1 MGLFSIEWIHK
12 MFKAL
17 KMSRKENEGFSLVE
31 LLVVLLIMSILAG
44 IAVPLY
50 LNQKQRSYMSIAQA
64 DATALGQEITSMV
77 SDYTS
82 FGSAVGTI
90 TLSSNVVTFSA
101 MAAATGTGMAVLT
114 GPGSSG
120 TLRIS
125 AGSTVTSGNWATG
138 TTNWCLVVA
147 NNGASAKYT
156 NAGLVASSTSAV
168 TACVAGA

>member
-1 MGLFSIEWIHK
+1 

-17 KMSRKENEGFSLVE
+17 KTSRKGNEGFSLVE
-31 LLVVLLIMSILAG
+31 LLVVLLIMSVLAG

-50 LNQKQRSYMSIAQA
+50 LNQKQRSYMSLAQG
-64 DATALGQEITSMV
+64 DAYALGQEITAVV

-82 FGSAVGTI
+82 FGSLAGTI
-90 TLSSNVVTFSA
+90 TIPSNVLTFGGMTS
-101 MAAATGTGMAVLT
+101 ATG
-114 GPGSSG
+114 SG
-120 TLRIS
+120 TANTTTGAGLSGPLTTTSTLRVT

-138 TTNWCLVVA
+138 TTNWCIVVT

-156 NAGLVASSTSAV
+156 NAGLTASSTGAV